1 MTKNLYVEYID
12 IKCIHNYKHNPK
24 QHKDKQIQQIANS
37 ISRFGFNNPIL
48 IDENSEIIAGHG
60 RLDAAKLL
68 KLETVPVICLSH
80 LNEAEK
86 RAYRIADNKLT
97 ENGQWDVDL
106 LKLEFSEIEKLSMN
120 LESELDL
127 DITGFDFKEIDVLL
141 DEAKPNSPMD
151 PKLNLVPYVP
161 ENEIVTQK
169 GDLWILGK
177 HRIICGNTLEK
188 ESFQS
193 LFHDL
198 KADMVFCDPP
208 YNVKI
213 SNIVG
218 TGKIKHKEFAFAS
231 GEMSQNEFISFLTS
245 AMQNIADFSVLD
257 SIHYIC
263 MDWKHALELL
273 LSSKTV
279 YQKFL
284 NLVVWSKTNGGMGSF
299 YRSQHELIF
308 VFQNGKGS
316 HINNIELGK
325 HGRYRTNVWNYAG
338 VNSFGSNQ
346 ENLRLH
352 PTVKPVELI
361 RDAILDASK
370 RGGIVLDA
378 FLGSGSTL
386 IAAEKAGR
394 LCYGIEYEPLYVD
407 TIILRYHELT
417 GSWAV
422 HEKTGASYD
431 ELLQHK
437 LKENVDE

>member
-1 MTKNLYVEYID
+1 MKTNLNVEYAD
-12 IKCIHNYKHNPK
+12 INCIHEYKSNPK
-24 QHKDKQIQQIANS
+24 SHGDKQIQQIANS
-37 ISRFGFNNPIL
+37 IERFGFNSPIL

-60 RLDAAKLL
+60 RYAAALLL
-68 KLETVPVICLSH
+68 KLDKVPIIKLSH

-97 ENGQWDVDL
+97 ENSQWDVDL
-106 LKLEFSEIEKLSMN
+106 LKLEFSEIEKLSLG
-120 LESELDL
+120 LEDELNL
-127 DITGFDFKEIDVLL
+127 DITGFDFKEIDVIL
-141 DEAKPNSPMD
+141 DGTKPNSKLD
-151 PKLNLVPYVP
+151 EKLNHVPYIP
-161 ENEIVTQK
+161 ENEIITKK
-169 GDLWILGK
+169 GDVWLLGNHK
-177 HRIICGNTLEK
+177 IICGDSLEK
-188 ESFQS
+188 STFDKLFQKA
-193 LFHDL
+193 

-231 GEMSQNEFISFLTS
+231 GEMSQNEFISFLTT
-245 AMQNIADFSVLD
+245 AMQNIADFSVSD

-273 LSSKTV
+273 LSSKTI

-370 RGGIVLDA
+370 RGAIVLDA

-407 TIILRYHELT
+407 TIIRRYHELT
-417 GSWAV
+417 GCWAV

-437 LKENVDE
+437 LKEKVDE